1 MRIKRRRGVKRSA
14 SGIIPQCKR
23 VGPILIIGG
32 VLVDLSKHAFFEG
45 KIVPLSE
52 ANINIA
58 THGFL
63 YGTSIFG
70 GMRSYWNEEKKRLF
84 VFRPYD
90 HFRRL
95 LHSAKMMSMRTE
107 YDEESLIDLTLEL
120 LRTDNWQR
128 DIYMRPTFYKA
139 DLGIGVK
146 LHDLK
151 DEFCMFVMAFD
162 KYVPNDTNAHVTVS
176 SWRRIDDN
184 VIPARGKVAGAYV
197 NSALIKT
204 DANRSGFDEALVLD
218 NNGHVSEG
226 SAMNIFMLR
235 DGVLVPPPVTDNIL
249 EGITRKSIIELARNE
264 LGLEVLER
272 SIDRTEVFIAEEMFM
287 TGTAAQITTVTKV
300 DHRPIGAGVMGPVV
314 TKLRILYEDILR
326 GKNRNYEHWNVAV

>member
-1 MRIKRRRGVKRSA
+1 M
-14 SGIIPQCKR
+14 
-23 VGPILIIGG
+23 
-32 VLVDLSKHAFFEG
+32 DLSKHAFFEG
-45 KIVPLSE
+45 KIVPLAE

-63 YGTSIFG
+63 YGTAVFG
-70 GMRSYWNEEKKRLF
+70 GVRGYWNEEKQRLF

-95 LHSAKMMSMRTE
+95 LNSARMMAMTTS
-107 YDEESLIDLTLEL
+107 YDEESLIQLTVDL
-120 LRTDNWQR
+120 LRTDNWQQ
-128 DIYMRPTFYKA
+128 DVYLRPTFYKA

-151 DEFCMFVMAFD
+151 DEFCMFVMA
-162 KYVPNDTNAHVTVS
+162 YVPYVKNDTNAHVTIS

-184 VIPARGKVAGAYV
+184 AIPARGKVAGAYA

-218 NNGHVSEG
+218 NHGHISEG
-226 SAMNIFMLR
+226 SAMNVFMVR
-235 DGVLVPPPVTDNIL
+235 DGLLVTPPVTDNIL
-249 EGITRKSIIELARNE
+249 EGITRKSVMELASKE
-264 LGLEVLER
+264 LGLDVVER

-287 TGTAAQITTVTKV
+287 TGTAAQITAVTKI
-300 DHRPIGAGVMGPVV
+300 DHRPVGTGAMGPVT
-314 TKLRILYEDILR
+314 TKLRALYEDVLR
-326 GKNRNYEHWNVAV
+326 GKNKKYEHWNVAV